1 MLSSMPQVQ
10 TCGKR
15 RSSQASYLTLPA
27 CQSSSAL
34 PPACTD
40 LSSAPSYVHCRWQA
54 YALGGVALGLG
65 AWGAAVAIQDQL
77 NKNKGNKGGGEG
89 SGTTT
94 GAPQKDVKV
103 GGSVRGV

>member
-1 MLSSMPQVQ
+1 M
-10 TCGKR
+10 
-15 RSSQASYLTLPA
+15 
-27 CQSSSAL
+27 
-34 PPACTD
+34 
-40 LSSAPSYVHCRWQA
+40 HCRWQA

-103 GGSVRGV
+103 GGVIRAWRVGGERAATGGTPL